1 MNRRLEIVAELLG
14 QKGLRLD
21 AMNSAFIDTELQAV
35 EAQAYKVEYE
45 DLKLRLFV
53 PAKKDVPEGAETF
66 AFKVWDVF
74 GQADW
79 LSNYAEDLPEQSI
92 RAEKRVGK
100 VEGIGNAYSY
110 SVQDL
115 RACAMTG
122 LPLDR
127 ELAETA
133 MRTHEEKVDTAGSF
147 GDSAR
152 GFLGFCNHPDVAV
165 MSPTADWDSAT
176 GEQMLLDLHRMAMQ
190 IVEVTKGK
198 FAPDTLLLPLKHYNI
213 ISRKPVNDNL
223 DVRSTVLNVFMD
235 QTKFIKRIEWFNQL
249 STANAAGTGGR
260 ALCYKYDPRVVQI
273 VIPMEPV
280 QHEPERRGLRYV
292 KAIES
297 RFGGV
302 IVRQPLALVYM
313 DLDV

>member
-1 MNRRLEIVAELLG
+1 MNRRLEIVAQLLG
-14 QKGLRLD
+14 QEGVRMD
-21 AMNSAFIDTELQAV
+21 AMNSAFIDQELQAV

-45 DLKLRLFV
+45 DLKLRLFI
-53 PAKKDVPEGAETF
+53 PLKKDVPAGAETF

-79 LSNYAEDLPEQSI
+79 LSNYAEDLPEQAI
-92 RAEKRVGK
+92 RADKRVGK

-115 RACAMTG
+115 RAAAMTG

-133 MRTHEEKVDTAGSF
+133 MRTHEEKVDSAGAL
-147 GDSAR
+147 GDGPR
-152 GFLGFCNHPDVAV
+152 GFFGFVNHPDVAV
-165 MSPTADWDSAT
+165 MQPTADWDSAT
-176 GEQMLLDLHRMAMQ
+176 GEQMLLDLHRMSHQ
-190 IVEVTKGK
+190 IAETTKGK
-198 FAPDTLLLPLKHYNI
+198 FAPDTLLLPMNRFNQ
-213 ISRKPVNDNL
+213 ISIKPVNANL
-223 DVRSTVLNVFMD
+223 DVRATVLNVFLE
-235 QTKFIKRIEWFNQL
+235 QTKFIKRVEWYNQL
-249 STANAAGTGGR
+249 ATAAANGGSR
-260 ALCYKYDPRVVQI
+260 ALCYKYDPRVVQL

-280 QHEPERRGLRYV
+280 QHEPERKGLRYV

-302 IVRQPLALVYM
+302 IVRQPLAMVYM

>member
-14 QKGLRLD
+14 TKGLRLD
-21 AMNSAFIDTELQAV
+21 AMNSAFIDQELQAI

-53 PAKKDVPEGAETF
+53 PKKGDVPEGAETF
-66 AFKVWDVF
+66 AFKIWDVF

-79 LSNYAEDLPEQSI
+79 LSNYAEDLPEQAI
-92 RAEKRVGK
+92 RCEKRVGK

-115 RACAMTG
+115 RAAAMTNM
-122 LPLDR
+122 PLDR

-147 GDSAR
+147 GDTSR
-152 GFLGFCNHPDVAV
+152 GFLGFCNHPDVSV
-165 MSPTADWDSAT
+165 MTPTADWDSAT
-176 GEQMLLDLHRMAMQ
+176 GSQILLDLHRMTHQ
-190 IVEVTKGK
+190 IVEATKGK
-198 FAPDTLLLPLKHYNI
+198 YQPDTLLLPLNRYNQ
-213 ISRKPVNDNL
+213 ISVKPVNASL
-223 DVRSTVLNVFMD
+223 DVRTTVLNVFLE
-235 QTKFIKRIEWFNQL
+235 QTKFVKRVEWFAPLATAGANSL
-249 STANAAGTGGR
+249 SR
-260 ALCYKYDPRVVQI
+260 ALCYKYDPRVVQV

-302 IVRQPLALVYM
+302 IVRQPLAMVYM